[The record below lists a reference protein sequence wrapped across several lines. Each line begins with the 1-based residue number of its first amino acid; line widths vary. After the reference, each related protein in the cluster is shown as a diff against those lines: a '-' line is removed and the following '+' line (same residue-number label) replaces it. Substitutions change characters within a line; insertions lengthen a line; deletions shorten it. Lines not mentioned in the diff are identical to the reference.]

1 VNRRV
6 KTLIF
11 NLLVLAVVILAAPS
25 ARACAA
31 CFGQSDGPMARGM
44 NAGIF
49 TLLGVI
55 GIVLCGF
62 FALMIYLV
70 RRGGVYSDAMTRQ
83 VEAIRRQ
90 NEGEALT
97 TTA

>member
-1 VNRRV
+1 MRNRLKR
-6 KTLIF
+6 LIL
-11 NLLVLAVVILAAPS
+11 NLLALLAFAVLSPS
-25 ARACAA
+25 AQACAA
-31 CFGQSDGPMARGM
+31 CFSQNDGPMARGM

-70 RRGGVYSDAMTRQ
+70 RRGAAYSDLMDMQ
-83 VEAIRRQ
+83 VEAIRLQ
-90 NEGEALT
+90 NEGT
-97 TTA
+97 VSIKTV